1 MSMGVYRC
9 EMRRAFGNPWF
20 KGSLVVLVAL
30 ASAAAVYQ
38 VNIYVGHWQ
47 RIISEYANAS
57 YYYHTTFSCF
67 NNWLPLRGAN
77 PAADFFFVIL
87 PLLVLM
93 GYSWSLASDLRSGYI
108 AQIVTR
114 ATRGEFYKAR
124 YLSVFVSS
132 GLLAVIPLVINLLI
146 IACFLPAYI
155 PRVTDAMYIDLAPS
169 DLFANVFFSSPLLY
183 VFLKLAVNFV
193 LCGLWA
199 AMIMGLAT
207 VWTNRVV
214 LICVPYIILLLV
226 KHVGENF
233 YVAMRLNGYDSFG
246 MSITLFDQL
255 KGSPDSF
262 YCYWWAT
269 LACAM
274 VMLTISIVVPYVR
287 RKADVL

>member
-1 MSMGVYRC
+1 MGIYRS

-20 KGSLVVLVAL
+20 VGSLTVLTVL
-30 ASAAAVYQ
+30 AAVAAMHQ
-38 VNIYVGHWQ
+38 VNAYVGNWQ
-47 RIISEYANAS
+47 RIIAEYANES

-77 PAADFFFVIL
+77 PAADFFFVAL

-114 ATRGEFYKAR
+114 STRGGFYKAR
-124 YLSVFVSS
+124 YCVVFISA
-132 GLLAVIPLVINLLI
+132 GLLAVIPLVINFLI
-146 IACFLPAYI
+146 LACFLPAYT
-155 PRVTDAMYIDLAPS
+155 PRVTDAMYIDMAPS
-169 DLFANVFFSSPLLY
+169 DLFVNVFFSTPILY
-183 VFLKLAVNFV
+183 VVLKLMVNFV

-199 AMIMGLAT
+199 VMVMGLVT
-207 VWTNRVV
+207 VWANRVV
-214 LICVPYIILLLV
+214 LICVPYIALLLV

-233 YVAMRLNGYDSFG
+233 YVAMRLNGYEHFG

-269 LACAM
+269 LACAAL
-274 VMLTISIVVPYVR
+274 MLVISIVIPYAR
-287 RKADVL
+287 RKADAL